1 MRTRNVNKQQQ
12 PIAASY
18 LLLTL
23 YCVIVSF
30 APLLFLFTTAV
41 STTDPLTGEVLSY
54 GLANFQVVFYDAYYA
69 IQIAYTVGL
78 VAAITVVTL
87 SMAVPLTLAIAKLKN
102 GARSAWVVMLLASLA
117 LSEVL
122 TAFAWQ
128 LLLSHSSG
136 IPGWLS
142 YAGIISGDKSWWP
155 SFPAMFVVL
164 VYFSLPIAMIL
175 LLPAI
180 RRLDPFLKE
189 SAYTMGFSKI
199 AVFFLILLP
208 SLRGPIFQTAM
219 LTFLLNIGGF
229 VISQQ
234 LGKPSDWMFA
244 VFIADFM
251 RTFNI
256 PFAVALSFCLLIA
269 VLLCLAIANLIFG
282 RKPIENR

>member
-1 MRTRNVNKQQQ
+1 MNKQQL
-12 PIAASY
+12 PIAAPH
-18 LLLTL
+18 LLLVL
-23 YCVIVSF
+23 YCIIVSF
-30 APLLFLFTTAV
+30 APLLFLFTTSV
-41 STTDPLTGEVLSY
+41 STTDPLTGQVISY
-54 GLANFQVVFYDAYYA
+54 GLNNFQEVFYDTYYA
-69 IQIAYTVGL
+69 VQIAYTVGL
-78 VAAITVVTL
+78 VSAITVVTL

-102 GARSAWVVMLLASLA
+102 VARSAWVVMLLASLA

-142 YAGIISGDKSWWP
+142 YLGIISGDKSWWP
-155 SFPAMFVVL
+155 SFPAMFVVM

-180 RRLDPFLKE
+180 RRLDPFLIE

-199 AVFFLILLP
+199 AVFFLILIP
-208 SLRGPIFQTAM
+208 SLRGPIFQTAI

-251 RTFNI
+251 RTFNV

-282 RKPIENR
+282 RRPIETR

>member
-1 MRTRNVNKQQQ
+1 MNKQQL
-12 PIAASY
+12 PIAAPH
-18 LLLTL
+18 LLLVL
-23 YCVIVSF
+23 YCIIVSF
-30 APLLFLFTTAV
+30 APLLFLFTTSV
-41 STTDPLTGEVLSY
+41 STTDPLTGRVISY
-54 GLANFQVVFYDAYYA
+54 GLNNFQEVFYDTYYA
-69 IQIAYTVGL
+69 VQIAYTVSL
-78 VAAITVVTL
+78 VSAITVVTL

-102 GARSAWVVMLLASLA
+102 VARSAWVVMLLASLA

-142 YAGIISGDKSWWP
+142 YLGIISGDKSWWP
-155 SFPAMFVVL
+155 SFPAMFVVM

-180 RRLDPFLKE
+180 RRLDPFLIE
-189 SAYTMGFSKI
+189 SAYTMGFSKM
-199 AVFFLILLP
+199 AVFFLILIP
-208 SLRGPIFQTAM
+208 SLRGPIFQTAI

-251 RTFNI
+251 RTFNV

-282 RKPIENR
+282 RKPIETR

>member
-1 MRTRNVNKQQQ
+1 MNKQQQ

-54 GLANFQVVFYDAYYA
+54 GLANFQEVFYDAYYA

-87 SMAVPLTLAIAKLKN
+87 SMAVPLTLAIAKLKK

>member
-1 MRTRNVNKQQQ
+1 MNKQQL
-12 PIAASY
+12 PIAAPH
-18 LLLTL
+18 LLLVL
-23 YCVIVSF
+23 YCIIVSF
-30 APLLFLFTTAV
+30 APLLFLFTTSV
-41 STTDPLTGEVLSY
+41 STTDPLTGQVISY
-54 GLANFQVVFYDAYYA
+54 GLNNFQEVFYDTYYA
-69 IQIAYTVGL
+69 VQIAYTVGL
-78 VAAITVVTL
+78 VSAITVVTL

-102 GARSAWVVMLLASLA
+102 VARSAWVVMLLASLA

-142 YAGIISGDKSWWP
+142 YLDIISGGKSWWP
-155 SFPAMFVVL
+155 SFPAMFVVM

-180 RRLDPFLKE
+180 RRLDPFLIE
-189 SAYTMGFSKI
+189 SAYTMGFSKM
-199 AVFFLILLP
+199 AVFFLILIP
-208 SLRGPIFQTAM
+208 SLRGPIFQTAI

-251 RTFNI
+251 RTFNV

-282 RKPIENR
+282 RRPIETR

>member
-1 MRTRNVNKQQQ
+1 MNKQQL
-12 PIAASY
+12 PIAAPH
-18 LLLTL
+18 LLLVL
-23 YCVIVSF
+23 YCIIVSF
-30 APLLFLFTTAV
+30 APLLFLFTTSV
-41 STTDPLTGEVLSY
+41 STTDPLTGRVISY
-54 GLANFQVVFYDAYYA
+54 GLNNFQEVFYDTYYA
-69 IQIAYTVGL
+69 VQIAYTVGL
-78 VAAITVVTL
+78 VSAITFVTL

-102 GARSAWVVMLLASLA
+102 VARSAWVVMLLASLA

-142 YAGIISGDKSWWP
+142 YLGIISGDKSWWP
-155 SFPAMFVVL
+155 SFPAMFVVM

-180 RRLDPFLKE
+180 RRLDPFLIE

-199 AVFFLILLP
+199 AVFFLILIP
-208 SLRGPIFQTAM
+208 SLRGPIFQTAI

-251 RTFNI
+251 RTFNV

-282 RKPIENR
+282 RRPIETR

>member
-1 MRTRNVNKQQQ
+1 MNKQQQ

-54 GLANFQVVFYDAYYA
+54 GLANFQEVFYDAYYA

-87 SMAVPLTLAIAKLKN
+87 SMAVPLTLAIAELKN

-282 RKPIENR
+282 RKPIENH

>member
-1 MRTRNVNKQQQ
+1 MNKQQL
-12 PIAASY
+12 PIAAPH
-18 LLLTL
+18 LLLVL
-23 YCVIVSF
+23 YCIIASF
-30 APLLFLFTTAV
+30 APLLFLFTTSV
-41 STTDPLTGEVLSY
+41 STTDPLTGRVISY
-54 GLANFQVVFYDAYYA
+54 GLNNFQEVFYDTYYA
-69 IQIAYTVGL
+69 VQIAYTVGL
-78 VAAITVVTL
+78 VSAITVVTL

-102 GARSAWVVMLLASLA
+102 VARSAWVVMLLASLA

-142 YAGIISGDKSWWP
+142 YLGIISGDKSWWP
-155 SFPAMFVVL
+155 SFPAMFVVM

-180 RRLDPFLKE
+180 RRLDPFLTE
-189 SAYTMGFSKI
+189 SAYTMGFSKM
-199 AVFFLILLP
+199 AVFFLILIP
-208 SLRGPIFQTAM
+208 SLRGPIFQTAI

-251 RTFNI
+251 RTFNV

-282 RKPIENR
+282 RKPIETR

>member
-1 MRTRNVNKQQQ
+1 MNKQQL
-12 PIAASY
+12 PIAAPH
-18 LLLTL
+18 LLLVL
-23 YCVIVSF
+23 YCIIVSF
-30 APLLFLFTTAV
+30 APLLFLFTTSV
-41 STTDPLTGEVLSY
+41 STTDPLTGRVISY
-54 GLANFQVVFYDAYYA
+54 GLNNFQEVFYDTYYA
-69 IQIAYTVGL
+69 VQIAYTLGL
-78 VAAITVVTL
+78 VSAITVVTL

-102 GARSAWVVMLLASLA
+102 VARSAWVVMLLASLA

-142 YAGIISGDKSWWP
+142 YLGVISGDKSWWP
-155 SFPAMFVVL
+155 SFPAMFVVM

-180 RRLDPFLKE
+180 RRLDPFLVE

-199 AVFFLILLP
+199 AVFFLILIP
-208 SLRGPIFQTAM
+208 SLRGPIFQTAI

-251 RTFNI
+251 RTFNV

-282 RKPIENR
+282 RKPVETR

>member
-1 MRTRNVNKQQQ
+1 MNKQQQ

-54 GLANFQVVFYDAYYA
+54 GLANFQEVFYDAYYA

-256 PFAVALSFCLLIA
+256 PFAVALSFCLLVA

>member
-1 MRTRNVNKQQQ
+1 M
-12 PIAASY
+12 
-18 LLLTL
+18 
-23 YCVIVSF
+23 
-30 APLLFLFTTAV
+30 
-41 STTDPLTGEVLSY
+41 
-54 GLANFQVVFYDAYYA
+54 FYDTYYA
-69 IQIAYTVGL
+69 VQIAYTVGL
-78 VAAITVVTL
+78 VSAITVVTL

-102 GARSAWVVMLLASLA
+102 VARSAWVVTLLASLA

-142 YAGIISGDKSWWP
+142 YLGIISGDKSWWP
-155 SFPAMFVVL
+155 SFPAMFVVM

-180 RRLDPFLKE
+180 RRLDPFLTE
-189 SAYTMGFSKI
+189 SAYTMGFSKM
-199 AVFFLILLP
+199 AVFFLILIP
-208 SLRGPIFQTAM
+208 SLRVPIFQTAI

-251 RTFNI
+251 RTFNV

-269 VLLCLAIANLIFG
+269 VLLGLAIANLIFG
-282 RKPIENR
+282 RKPIETR

>member
-1 MRTRNVNKQQQ
+1 MNKQQL
-12 PIAASY
+12 PIAAPH
-18 LLLTL
+18 LLLVL
-23 YCVIVSF
+23 YCIIVSF
-30 APLLFLFTTAV
+30 APLLFLFTTSV
-41 STTDPLTGEVLSY
+41 STTDPLTGQVISY
-54 GLANFQVVFYDAYYA
+54 GLNNFQEVFYDTYYA
-69 IQIAYTVGL
+69 VQIAYTVGL
-78 VAAITVVTL
+78 VSAITVVTL

-102 GARSAWVVMLLASLA
+102 IARSAWVVMLLASLA

-142 YAGIISGDKSWWP
+142 YLGIISGDKSWWP
-155 SFPAMFVVL
+155 SFPAMFVVM

-180 RRLDPFLKE
+180 RRLDPFLIE
-189 SAYTMGFSKI
+189 SAYTMGFSKM
-199 AVFFLILLP
+199 AVFFLILIP
-208 SLRGPIFQTAM
+208 SLRGPIFQTAI
-219 LTFLLNIGGF
+219 LIFLLNIGGF

-251 RTFNI
+251 RTFNV

-282 RKPIENR
+282 RKPIETR

>member
-1 MRTRNVNKQQQ
+1 MNKQQL
-12 PIAASY
+12 PIAAPH
-18 LLLTL
+18 LLLVL
-23 YCVIVSF
+23 YCIIVSF
-30 APLLFLFTTAV
+30 APLLFLFTTSV
-41 STTDPLTGEVLSY
+41 STTDPLTGQVISY
-54 GLANFQVVFYDAYYA
+54 GLNNFREVFYDTYYA
-69 IQIAYTVGL
+69 VQIAYTIGL
-78 VAAITVVTL
+78 VSAITVVTL

-102 GARSAWVVMLLASLA
+102 VARSAWVVMLLASLA

-142 YAGIISGDKSWWP
+142 YLGIISGDKSWWP
-155 SFPAMFVVL
+155 SFPAMFVVM

-180 RRLDPFLKE
+180 RRLDPFLIE
-189 SAYTMGFSKI
+189 SAYTMGFSKM
-199 AVFFLILLP
+199 AVFFLILIP
-208 SLRGPIFQTAM
+208 SLRGPIFQTAI

-251 RTFNI
+251 RTFNV

-282 RKPIENR
+282 RKPIETR

>member
-1 MRTRNVNKQQQ
+1 MNKQQQ

-54 GLANFQVVFYDAYYA
+54 GLANFQEVFYDAYYA

-199 AVFFLILLP
+199 AVFFSILLP

>member
-1 MRTRNVNKQQQ
+1 MNKQQL
-12 PIAASY
+12 PIAAPH
-18 LLLTL
+18 LLLVL
-23 YCVIVSF
+23 YCIIVSF
-30 APLLFLFTTAV
+30 APLLFLFTTSV
-41 STTDPLTGEVLSY
+41 STTDPLTGRVISY
-54 GLANFQVVFYDAYYA
+54 GLNNFQEVFYDTYYA
-69 IQIAYTVGL
+69 VQIAYTVGL
-78 VAAITVVTL
+78 VSAITVVTL

-102 GARSAWVVMLLASLA
+102 VARSAWVVMLLASLA

-142 YAGIISGDKSWWP
+142 YLGIISGDKSWWP
-155 SFPAMFVVL
+155 SFPAMFVVM

-180 RRLDPFLKE
+180 RRLDPFLIE

-199 AVFFLILLP
+199 AVFFLILIP
-208 SLRGPIFQTAM
+208 SLRGPIFQTAI

-251 RTFNI
+251 RTFNV

-282 RKPIENR
+282 RKPVETR

>member
-1 MRTRNVNKQQQ
+1 VNKQQQ

-54 GLANFQVVFYDAYYA
+54 GLANFQEVFYDAYYA

-87 SMAVPLTLAIAKLKN
+87 SMAVPLTLAIDKLKN

>member
-1 MRTRNVNKQQQ
+1 MNKQQL
-12 PIAASY
+12 PIAAPH
-18 LLLTL
+18 LLLVL
-23 YCVIVSF
+23 YCIIVSF
-30 APLLFLFTTAV
+30 APLLFLFTTSV
-41 STTDPLTGEVLSY
+41 STTDPLTGQVISY
-54 GLANFQVVFYDAYYA
+54 GLNNFQEVFYDTYYA
-69 IQIAYTVGL
+69 VQIAYTVGL
-78 VAAITVVTL
+78 VSAITVVTL

-102 GARSAWVVMLLASLA
+102 VARSAWVVMLLASLA

-142 YAGIISGDKSWWP
+142 YLGIISGDKSWWP
-155 SFPAMFVVL
+155 SFPAMFVVM

-180 RRLDPFLKE
+180 RRLDPFLTE
-189 SAYTMGFSKI
+189 SAYTMGFSKM
-199 AVFFLILLP
+199 AVFFLILIP
-208 SLRGPIFQTAM
+208 SLRGPIFQTAI

-251 RTFNI
+251 RTFNV

-282 RKPIENR
+282 RRPIETR

>member
-1 MRTRNVNKQQQ
+1 MNKQQQ

-54 GLANFQVVFYDAYYA
+54 GLANFQEVFYDAYYA
-69 IQIAYTVGL
+69 IQIVYTVGL

>member
-1 MRTRNVNKQQQ
+1 MNKQQL
-12 PIAASY
+12 PIAAPH
-18 LLLTL
+18 LLLVL
-23 YCVIVSF
+23 YCIIVSF
-30 APLLFLFTTAV
+30 APLLFLFTTSV
-41 STTDPLTGEVLSY
+41 STTDPLTGRVISY
-54 GLANFQVVFYDAYYA
+54 GLNNFQEVFYDTYYA
-69 IQIAYTVGL
+69 VQIAYTVGL
-78 VAAITVVTL
+78 VSAITLVTL

-102 GARSAWVVMLLASLA
+102 VARSAWVVMLLASLA

-142 YAGIISGDKSWWP
+142 YLGIISGDKSWWP
-155 SFPAMFVVL
+155 SFPAMFVVM

-180 RRLDPFLKE
+180 RRLDPFLIE
-189 SAYTMGFSKI
+189 SAYTMGFSKM
-199 AVFFLILLP
+199 AVFFLILIP
-208 SLRGPIFQTAM
+208 SLRGPIFQTAI

-251 RTFNI
+251 RTFNV

-282 RKPIENR
+282 RKPIETR

>member
-1 MRTRNVNKQQQ
+1 MNKQQL
-12 PIAASY
+12 PIAAPH
-18 LLLTL
+18 LLLVL
-23 YCVIVSF
+23 YCIIVSF
-30 APLLFLFTTAV
+30 APLLFLFTTSV
-41 STTDPLTGEVLSY
+41 STTDPLTGRVISY
-54 GLANFQVVFYDAYYA
+54 GLNNFQEVFYDTYYA
-69 IQIAYTVGL
+69 VQIAYTVAL
-78 VAAITVVTL
+78 VSAITFVTL

-102 GARSAWVVMLLASLA
+102 VARSAWVVMLLASLA

-142 YAGIISGDKSWWP
+142 YLGIISGDKSWWP
-155 SFPAMFVVL
+155 SFPAMFVVM

-180 RRLDPFLKE
+180 RRLDPFLIE

-199 AVFFLILLP
+199 AVFFLILIP
-208 SLRGPIFQTAM
+208 SLRGPIFQTAI

-251 RTFNI
+251 RTFNV

-282 RKPIENR
+282 RKPVETR

>member
-1 MRTRNVNKQQQ
+1 M
-12 PIAASY
+12 
-18 LLLTL
+18 
-23 YCVIVSF
+23 
-30 APLLFLFTTAV
+30 LFLFTTSV
-41 STTDPLTGEVLSY
+41 STTDPLTGQVISY
-54 GLANFQVVFYDAYYA
+54 GLNNFQEVFYDTYYA
-69 IQIAYTVGL
+69 VQIAYTVGL
-78 VAAITVVTL
+78 VSAITVVTL

-102 GARSAWVVMLLASLA
+102 VARSAWVVMLLASLA

-142 YAGIISGDKSWWP
+142 YLGIISGDKSWWP
-155 SFPAMFVVL
+155 SFPAMFVVM

-180 RRLDPFLKE
+180 RRLDPFLIE

-199 AVFFLILLP
+199 AVFFLILIP
-208 SLRGPIFQTAM
+208 SLRVPIFQTAI

-251 RTFNI
+251 RTFNV

-282 RKPIENR
+282 RKPVETR

>member
-1 MRTRNVNKQQQ
+1 MNKQQL
-12 PIAASY
+12 PTAAPH
-18 LLLTL
+18 LLLVL
-23 YCVIVSF
+23 YCIIVSF
-30 APLLFLFTTAV
+30 APLLFLFTTSV
-41 STTDPLTGEVLSY
+41 STTDPLTGRVISY
-54 GLANFQVVFYDAYYA
+54 GLNNFQEVFYDTYYA
-69 IQIAYTVGL
+69 VQIAYTVGL
-78 VAAITVVTL
+78 VSAITVVTL

-102 GARSAWVVMLLASLA
+102 VARSAWVVMLLASLA

-142 YAGIISGDKSWWP
+142 YLGIISGDKSWWP
-155 SFPAMFVVL
+155 SFPAMFGVMG
-164 VYFSLPIAMIL
+164 YFSLPIAMIL

-180 RRLDPFLKE
+180 RRLDPFLIE

-199 AVFFLILLP
+199 AVFFLILIP
-208 SLRGPIFQTAM
+208 SLRGPIFQTAI

-251 RTFNI
+251 RTFNV

-282 RKPIENR
+282 RKPVETR

>member
-1 MRTRNVNKQQQ
+1 
-12 PIAASY
+12 
-18 LLLTL
+18 
-23 YCVIVSF
+23 
-30 APLLFLFTTAV
+30 
-41 STTDPLTGEVLSY
+41 
-54 GLANFQVVFYDAYYA
+54 
-69 IQIAYTVGL
+69 
-78 VAAITVVTL
+78 
-87 SMAVPLTLAIAKLKN
+87 
-102 GARSAWVVMLLASLA
+102 MLLASLA

>member
-1 MRTRNVNKQQQ
+1 MNKQQL
-12 PIAASY
+12 PIAAPH
-18 LLLTL
+18 LLLVL
-23 YCVIVSF
+23 YCIIVSF
-30 APLLFLFTTAV
+30 APLLFLFTTSV
-41 STTDPLTGEVLSY
+41 STTDPLTGQVISY
-54 GLANFQVVFYDAYYA
+54 GLNNFQEVFYDTYYA
-69 IQIAYTVGL
+69 VQIAYTVGL
-78 VAAITVVTL
+78 VSAITVVTL

-102 GARSAWVVMLLASLA
+102 VARSAWVVMLLASLA

-142 YAGIISGDKSWWP
+142 YLGIISGDKSWWP
-155 SFPAMFVVL
+155 SFPAMFVVM

-180 RRLDPFLKE
+180 RRLDPFLIE

-199 AVFFLILLP
+199 AVFFLILIP
-208 SLRGPIFQTAM
+208 SLRGPIFQTAI

-251 RTFNI
+251 RTFNV

-282 RKPIENR
+282 RKPIETR

>member
-1 MRTRNVNKQQQ
+1 M
-12 PIAASY
+12 
-18 LLLTL
+18 
-23 YCVIVSF
+23 
-30 APLLFLFTTAV
+30 LFLFTTSV
-41 STTDPLTGEVLSY
+41 STTDPLTGQVISY
-54 GLANFQVVFYDAYYA
+54 GLNNFQEVFYDTYYA
-69 IQIAYTVGL
+69 VQIAYTVSL
-78 VAAITVVTL
+78 VSAITVVTL

-102 GARSAWVVMLLASLA
+102 VARSAWVVMLLASLA

-142 YAGIISGDKSWWP
+142 YLGIISGDKSWWP
-155 SFPAMFVVL
+155 SFPAMFVVM

-180 RRLDPFLKE
+180 RRLDPFLIE
-189 SAYTMGFSKI
+189 SAYTMGFSKM
-199 AVFFLILLP
+199 AVFFLILIP
-208 SLRGPIFQTAM
+208 SLRVPIFQTAI

-251 RTFNI
+251 RTFNV

-282 RKPIENR
+282 RRPIETR

>member
-1 MRTRNVNKQQQ
+1 MNKQQL
-12 PIAASY
+12 PIAAPH
-18 LLLTL
+18 LLLVL
-23 YCVIVSF
+23 YCIIVSF
-30 APLLFLFTTAV
+30 APLLFLLTTSV
-41 STTDPLTGEVLSY
+41 STTDPLTGQVISY
-54 GLANFQVVFYDAYYA
+54 GLNNFQEVFYDTYYA
-69 IQIAYTVGL
+69 VQIAYTVGL
-78 VAAITVVTL
+78 VSAITVVTL

-102 GARSAWVVMLLASLA
+102 VARSAWVVMLLASLA

-142 YAGIISGDKSWWP
+142 YLGIISGDKSWWP
-155 SFPAMFVVL
+155 SFPAMFVVM

-180 RRLDPFLKE
+180 RRLDPFLIE
-189 SAYTMGFSKI
+189 SAYTMGFSKM
-199 AVFFLILLP
+199 AVFFLILIP
-208 SLRGPIFQTAM
+208 SLRGPIFQTAI

-251 RTFNI
+251 RTFNV

-282 RKPIENR
+282 RRPIETR

>member
-1 MRTRNVNKQQQ
+1 MNKRQL
-12 PIAASY
+12 PIAAPH
-18 LLLTL
+18 LLLVL
-23 YCVIVSF
+23 YCIIVSF
-30 APLLFLFTTAV
+30 APLLFLFTTSV
-41 STTDPLTGEVLSY
+41 STTDPLTGQVISY
-54 GLANFQVVFYDAYYA
+54 GLNNFQEVFYDTYYA
-69 IQIAYTVGL
+69 VQIAYTVGL
-78 VAAITVVTL
+78 VSAITFVTL

-102 GARSAWVVMLLASLA
+102 VARSVWVVMLLASLA

-155 SFPAMFVVL
+155 SFPAMFVVM

-256 PFAVALSFCLLIA
+256 PFAVALSFCLLVA

>member
-1 MRTRNVNKQQQ
+1 MNKQQL
-12 PIAASY
+12 PIAAPH
-18 LLLTL
+18 LLLVL
-23 YCVIVSF
+23 YCIIVSF
-30 APLLFLFTTAV
+30 APLLFLFTTSV
-41 STTDPLTGEVLSY
+41 STTDPLTGQVISY
-54 GLANFQVVFYDAYYA
+54 GLNNFQEVFYDTYYA
-69 IQIAYTVGL
+69 VQIAYTVGL
-78 VAAITVVTL
+78 VSAITVVTL

-102 GARSAWVVMLLASLA
+102 VARSAWVVMLLASLA

-142 YAGIISGDKSWWP
+142 YLGIISGDKSWWP
-155 SFPAMFVVL
+155 SFPAMFVVM

-180 RRLDPFLKE
+180 RRLDPFLIE

-199 AVFFLILLP
+199 AVFFLILIP
-208 SLRGPIFQTAM
+208 SLRGPIFQTAI

-251 RTFNI
+251 RTFNV

-282 RKPIENR
+282 RKPVETR

>member
-1 MRTRNVNKQQQ
+1 MNKQQL
-12 PIAASY
+12 PIAAPH
-18 LLLTL
+18 LLLVL
-23 YCVIVSF
+23 YCIIVSF
-30 APLLFLFTTAV
+30 APLLFLFTTSV
-41 STTDPLTGEVLSY
+41 STTDPLTGQVISY
-54 GLANFQVVFYDAYYA
+54 GLNNFQEVFYDTYYA
-69 IQIAYTVGL
+69 VQIAYTVGL
-78 VAAITVVTL
+78 VSAITFVTL

-102 GARSAWVVMLLASLA
+102 VARSAWVVMLLASLA

-142 YAGIISGDKSWWP
+142 YLGIISGDKSWWP
-155 SFPAMFVVL
+155 SFPAMFVVM

-180 RRLDPFLKE
+180 RRLDPFLIE
-189 SAYTMGFSKI
+189 SAYTMGFSKM
-199 AVFFLILLP
+199 AVFFLILIP
-208 SLRGPIFQTAM
+208 SLRGPIFQTAI

-251 RTFNI
+251 RTFNV

-282 RKPIENR
+282 RKPIETR

>member
-1 MRTRNVNKQQQ
+1 MNKQQL
-12 PIAASY
+12 PIAAPH
-18 LLLTL
+18 LLLVL
-23 YCVIVSF
+23 YCIIVSF
-30 APLLFLFTTAV
+30 APLLFLFTTSV
-41 STTDPLTGEVLSY
+41 STTDPLTGRVISY
-54 GLANFQVVFYDAYYA
+54 GLNNFQEVFYDTYYA
-69 IQIAYTVGL
+69 VQIAYTVGL
-78 VAAITVVTL
+78 VSAITVVTL

-102 GARSAWVVMLLASLA
+102 VARSAWVVMLLASLA

-142 YAGIISGDKSWWP
+142 YLGIISGDKSWWP
-155 SFPAMFVVL
+155 SFPAMFVVM

-180 RRLDPFLKE
+180 RRLDPFLIE
-189 SAYTMGFSKI
+189 SAYTMGFSKM
-199 AVFFLILLP
+199 AVFFLILIP
-208 SLRGPIFQTAM
+208 SLRGPIFQTAI

-251 RTFNI
+251 RTFNV

-282 RKPIENR
+282 RKPVETR

>member
-1 MRTRNVNKQQQ
+1 MNKQQQ

-54 GLANFQVVFYDAYYA
+54 GLANFQEVFYDAYYA
-69 IQIAYTVGL
+69 IQIVYTVGL

-256 PFAVALSFCLLIA
+256 PFAVALSFCLLVA
-269 VLLCLAIANLIFG
+269 VLLCLAIANLFFG
-282 RKPIENR
+282 GRPIETR

>member
-1 MRTRNVNKQQQ
+1 VNKQQQ
-12 PIAASY
+12 LIAASY

-54 GLANFQVVFYDAYYA
+54 GLANFQEVFYDAYYA

-256 PFAVALSFCLLIA
+256 PFAVALSFCLLVA

>member
-1 MRTRNVNKQQQ
+1 MNKQQL
-12 PIAASY
+12 PIAAPH
-18 LLLTL
+18 LLLVL
-23 YCVIVSF
+23 YCIIVSF
-30 APLLFLFTTAV
+30 APLLFLFTTSV
-41 STTDPLTGEVLSY
+41 STTDPLTGQVISD
-54 GLANFQVVFYDAYYA
+54 GLNNFQEVFYDTYYA
-69 IQIAYTVGL
+69 VQIAYTVGL
-78 VAAITVVTL
+78 VSAITVVTL

-102 GARSAWVVMLLASLA
+102 VARSAWVVMLLASLA

-142 YAGIISGDKSWWP
+142 YLGIISGDKSWWP
-155 SFPAMFVVL
+155 SFPAMFVVM

-180 RRLDPFLKE
+180 RRLDPFLIE

-199 AVFFLILLP
+199 AVFFLILIP
-208 SLRGPIFQTAM
+208 SLRGPIFQTAI

-251 RTFNI
+251 RTFNV

-282 RKPIENR
+282 RKPVETR

>member
-1 MRTRNVNKQQQ
+1 MNKQQL
-12 PIAASY
+12 PIAAPH
-18 LLLTL
+18 LLLVL
-23 YCVIVSF
+23 YCIIVSF
-30 APLLFLFTTAV
+30 APLLFLFTTSV
-41 STTDPLTGEVLSY
+41 STTDPLTGRVISY
-54 GLANFQVVFYDAYYA
+54 GLNNFQEVFYDTYYA
-69 IQIAYTVGL
+69 VQIAYTLGL
-78 VAAITVVTL
+78 VSAITVVTL

-102 GARSAWVVMLLASLA
+102 VARSAWVVMLLASLA

-142 YAGIISGDKSWWP
+142 YLGIISGDKSWWP
-155 SFPAMFVVL
+155 SFPAMFVVM

-180 RRLDPFLKE
+180 RRLDPFLIE

-199 AVFFLILLP
+199 AVFFLILIP
-208 SLRGPIFQTAM
+208 SLRGPIFQTAI

-251 RTFNI
+251 RTFNV

-282 RKPIENR
+282 RKPIETR

>member
-1 MRTRNVNKQQQ
+1 MNKQQL
-12 PIAASY
+12 PIAAPH
-18 LLLTL
+18 LLLVL
-23 YCVIVSF
+23 YCIIVSF
-30 APLLFLFTTAV
+30 APLLFLFTTSV
-41 STTDPLTGEVLSY
+41 STTDPLTGQVISY
-54 GLANFQVVFYDAYYA
+54 GLNNFQEVFYDTYYA
-69 IQIAYTVGL
+69 VQIAYTVGL
-78 VAAITVVTL
+78 VSAITVVTL

-102 GARSAWVVMLLASLA
+102 VARSAWVVMLLASLA

-142 YAGIISGDKSWWP
+142 YLGIISGDKSWWP
-155 SFPAMFVVL
+155 SFPAMFVVM

-180 RRLDPFLKE
+180 RRLDPFLIE
-189 SAYTMGFSKI
+189 SAYTMGFSKM
-199 AVFFLILLP
+199 AVFFLILIP
-208 SLRGPIFQTAM
+208 SLRGPIFQTAI

-251 RTFNI
+251 RTFNV

-282 RKPIENR
+282 RRPIETR

>member
-1 MRTRNVNKQQQ
+1 MNKQQQ

-23 YCVIVSF
+23 YCLIVSF

-54 GLANFQVVFYDAYYA
+54 DLANFQEVFYDAYYA

-142 YAGIISGDKSWWP
+142 YAGVITEDNSWWP

-180 RRLDPFLKE
+180 RRLDPCLKE
-189 SAYTMGFSKI
+189 SAYTMGFPKI
-199 AVFFLILLP
+199 AVFYLILLP

-282 RKPIENR
+282 RKPIENH

>member
-1 MRTRNVNKQQQ
+1 MNKQQL
-12 PIAASY
+12 PIAAPH
-18 LLLTL
+18 LLLVL
-23 YCVIVSF
+23 YCIIVSF
-30 APLLFLFTTAV
+30 APLLFLFTTSV
-41 STTDPLTGEVLSY
+41 STTDPLTGQVISY
-54 GLANFQVVFYDAYYA
+54 GLNNFQEVFYDTYYA
-69 IQIAYTVGL
+69 VQIAYTVGL
-78 VAAITVVTL
+78 VSAITVVTL

-102 GARSAWVVMLLASLA
+102 VARSAWVVMLLASLA

-142 YAGIISGDKSWWP
+142 YLGIISGDKSWWP
-155 SFPAMFVVL
+155 SFPAMFVVM

-180 RRLDPFLKE
+180 RRLDPFLIE

-199 AVFFLILLP
+199 AVFFLILIP
-208 SLRGPIFQTAM
+208 SLRGPIFQTAI

-251 RTFNI
+251 RTFNV

-269 VLLCLAIANLIFG
+269 VLLCLAVANLIFG
-282 RKPIENR
+282 RKPVETR

>member
-1 MRTRNVNKQQQ
+1 MNKQQL
-12 PIAASY
+12 PIAAPH
-18 LLLTL
+18 LLLVL
-23 YCVIVSF
+23 YCIIVSF
-30 APLLFLFTTAV
+30 APLLFLFTTSV
-41 STTDPLTGEVLSY
+41 STTDPLTGQVISY
-54 GLANFQVVFYDAYYA
+54 GLNNFQEVFYDTYYA
-69 IQIAYTVGL
+69 VQIAYTVGL
-78 VAAITVVTL
+78 VSAITVVTL

-102 GARSAWVVMLLASLA
+102 VARSAWVVMLLASLA

-142 YAGIISGDKSWWP
+142 YLGIISGDKSWWP
-155 SFPAMFVVL
+155 SFPAMFVVM

-180 RRLDPFLKE
+180 RRLDPFLIE
-189 SAYTMGFSKI
+189 SAYTMGFSKM
-199 AVFFLILLP
+199 AVFFLILIP
-208 SLRGPIFQTAM
+208 SLRGPIFQTAI

-251 RTFNI
+251 RTFNV

-282 RKPIENR
+282 RKPIETR

>member
-1 MRTRNVNKQQQ
+1 MNKQQL
-12 PIAASY
+12 PIAAPH
-18 LLLTL
+18 LLLVL
-23 YCVIVSF
+23 YCIIVSF
-30 APLLFLFTTAV
+30 APLLFLFTTSV
-41 STTDPLTGEVLSY
+41 STTDPLTGQVISY
-54 GLANFQVVFYDAYYA
+54 GLNNFQEVFYDTYYA
-69 IQIAYTVGL
+69 VQIAYTVGL
-78 VAAITVVTL
+78 VSAITVVTL

-102 GARSAWVVMLLASLA
+102 VARSAWVVMLLASLA

-142 YAGIISGDKSWWP
+142 YLGIIPGDKSWWP
-155 SFPAMFVVL
+155 SFPAMFVVM

-180 RRLDPFLKE
+180 RRLDPFLIE
-189 SAYTMGFSKI
+189 SAYTMGFSKM
-199 AVFFLILLP
+199 AVFFLILIP
-208 SLRGPIFQTAM
+208 SLRGPIFQTAI

-251 RTFNI
+251 RTFNV

-282 RKPIENR
+282 RKPIETR

>member
-1 MRTRNVNKQQQ
+1 MNKQQL
-12 PIAASY
+12 PIAAPH
-18 LLLTL
+18 LLLVL
-23 YCVIVSF
+23 YCIIVSF
-30 APLLFLFTTAV
+30 APLLFLFTTSV
-41 STTDPLTGEVLSY
+41 STTDPLTGRVISY
-54 GLANFQVVFYDAYYA
+54 GLNNFQEVFYDTYYA
-69 IQIAYTVGL
+69 VQIAYTVGL
-78 VAAITVVTL
+78 VSAITVVTL

-102 GARSAWVVMLLASLA
+102 VARSAWVVMLLASLA

-142 YAGIISGDKSWWP
+142 YLGIISGDKSWWP
-155 SFPAMFVVL
+155 SFPAMFVVM

-180 RRLDPFLKE
+180 RRLDPFLIE
-189 SAYTMGFSKI
+189 SAYTMGFSKM
-199 AVFFLILLP
+199 AVFFLILIP

-251 RTFNI
+251 RTFNV

-282 RKPIENR
+282 RKPIETR

>member
-1 MRTRNVNKQQQ
+1 MNKQQL
-12 PIAASY
+12 PIAAPH
-18 LLLTL
+18 LLLVL
-23 YCVIVSF
+23 YCIIVSF
-30 APLLFLFTTAV
+30 APLLFLFTTSV
-41 STTDPLTGEVLSY
+41 STTDPLTGQVISY
-54 GLANFQVVFYDAYYA
+54 GLNNFQEVFYDTYYA
-69 IQIAYTVGL
+69 VQIAYTVGL
-78 VAAITVVTL
+78 VSAITVVTL

-102 GARSAWVVMLLASLA
+102 VARSAWVVMLLASLA

-142 YAGIISGDKSWWP
+142 YLGIISGGKSWWP
-155 SFPAMFVVL
+155 SFPAMFVVM

-180 RRLDPFLKE
+180 RRLDPFLIE
-189 SAYTMGFSKI
+189 SAYTMGFSKM
-199 AVFFLILLP
+199 AVFFLILIP
-208 SLRGPIFQTAM
+208 SLRGPIFQTAI

-251 RTFNI
+251 RTFNV

-282 RKPIENR
+282 RKPIETR